1 MQTNASGQTQ
11 AAASSAVSATAVLV
25 GTGGNDSTA
34 VASGVKAGGNDSTA
48 DVQMND
54 SRAASSG
61 LKRDSV
67 GRDIETPEA
76 KRGVVESTQEKRQAD
91 AEVTQSSSTPKKSKP
106 SEASSSTGSV
116 ALNAFDHLLVNS
128 SLEEINTLLA
138 ELGAHG
144 VDVSEVFNPWIFTN
158 AAPRFGP
165 PPGHAYDLILRNRHG
180 EPWDFDWEYHQ
191 KVCEKR

>member
-1 MQTNASGQTQ
+1 MTTGS
-11 AAASSAVSATAVLV
+11 V

-76 KRGVVESTQEKRQAD
+76 KRGVVESTQEKRQVD
-91 AEVTQSSSTPKKSKP
+91 AGDTQSVHTPKKSK
-106 SEASSSTGSV
+106 SSGTTSSTENV
-116 ALNAFDHLLVNS
+116 ALHAVDSLQMNS
-128 SLEEINTLLA
+128 CLNRIHTLLLS
-138 ELGAHG
+138 LGTHG
-144 VDVSEVFNPWIFTN
+144 VDVSEVFNPGIFTN
-158 AAPRFGP
+158 AAPRFWTP
-165 PPGHAYDLILRNRHG
+165 ARTCVRSDSH
-180 EPWDFDWEYHQ
+180 ESSQ
-191 KVCEKR
+191 